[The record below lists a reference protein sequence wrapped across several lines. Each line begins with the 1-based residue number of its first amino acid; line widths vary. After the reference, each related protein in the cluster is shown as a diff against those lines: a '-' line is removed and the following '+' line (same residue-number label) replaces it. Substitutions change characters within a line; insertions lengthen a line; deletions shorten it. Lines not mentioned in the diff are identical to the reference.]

1 MNIHPQ
7 SHQDYDQT
15 FLKVLN
21 IFSLIFLHSIFL
33 LCPPVNSYLSLPV
46 NWNIP
51 TSITPSFHFMFVLF
65 HVFLLLTLCRA
76 LVTETSGTA
85 SQPKLLQ
92 FFFRHHRLYL
102 QQYQQDMADQPKLLK
117 CSFQNTTVQCSVLF
131 AVCLVKCVFPS
142 LQSSVCRKCLQ
153 CLRRVTI

>member
-1 MNIHPQ
+1 MSTH
-7 SHQDYDQT
+7 DQT
-15 FLKVLN
+15 FLKILN
-21 IFSLIFLHSIFL
+21 IFSLIFFRSIFL
-33 LCPPVNSYLSLPV
+33 LCSPVNSYLSLPV

-51 TSITPSFHFMFVLF
+51 PSTTPSFHFMFVLF

-92 FFFRHHRLYL
+92 FFFRHHRLYH